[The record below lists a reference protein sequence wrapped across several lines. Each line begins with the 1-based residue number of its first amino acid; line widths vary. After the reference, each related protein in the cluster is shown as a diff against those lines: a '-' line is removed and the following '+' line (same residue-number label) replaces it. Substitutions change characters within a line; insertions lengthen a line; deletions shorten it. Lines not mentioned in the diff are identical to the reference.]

1 MIPFRV
7 LNFVGTRLLGPK
19 ITISRYDI
27 GYDIV
32 VDNMN
37 GVCWEALQVIRHGLL
52 EGDDGG

>member
-19 ITISRYDI
+19 ITISR
-27 GYDIV
+27 YDIV